1 MKCYCSLKFIKINVV
16 TFARNILVR
25 ICAPVSGRVHVFA
38 KQAPAVGSYHHPKS
52 IRAIVGI
59 KLVAHQVAHF
69 KCFAHLFTT
78 IVSGAL
84 RGFLLA
90 LGALPLGVGVALR
103 KQRPQAMWPL

>member
-1 MKCYCSLKFIKINVV
+1 MKCNCFLKFCKIN
-16 TFARNILVR
+16 R
-25 ICAPVSGRVHVFA
+25 INDGSRKLDSQTLA
-38 KQAPAVGSYHHPKS
+38 QAPQAHDNSQP
-52 IRAIVGI
+52 IRILPLIEAIP
-59 KLVAHQVAHF
+59 HQISNF
-69 KCFAHLFTT
+69 KRMDHLFTT